1 MQYRWKM
8 LNKAIASALMIIIV
22 ISICISTT
30 VCAISFQYVEDGE
43 YLDNHSADTMQQTDS
58 GGSSAPPT
66 GIPDLQWIFLA
77 VSAAS
82 ILTMTALY
90 KRNRKHSRM

>member
-1 MQYRWKM
+1 MQSPWKT
-8 LNKAIASALMIIIV
+8 LNKAFASVLMIIIV
-22 ISICISTT
+22 ISICISTS

-43 YLDNHSADTMQQTDS
+43 CLDNHSADTMQQTDP
-58 GGSSAPPT
+58 GESSAPPT
-66 GIPDLQWIFLA
+66 GIPDIQWIFLA

-90 KRNRKHSRM
+90 KRNRKHSRI